1 MLQRRGRQV
10 VLWDKDPFPPLG
22 QSAPGPTATS
32 SVSEQP
38 EGIAAHQRNGAPV
51 AANQASAV
59 HLPALINAPAA
70 RGCCHQ
76 TQPSAEQAVPFL

>member
-1 MLQRRGRQV
+1 MLQRRGRRV

-38 EGIAAHQRNGAPV
+38 EGIAGHQRSGAPV
-51 AANQASAV
+51 TANQASAV
-59 HLPALINAPAA
+59 HPPALTNAPAA
-70 RGCCHQ
+70 RGRGYQ
-76 TQPSAEQAVPFL
+76 TRPWAE